1 MKCSLF
7 LSSVILFLLLQI
19 YYKAWYFCWNYPF
32 FLSTRALYFC
42 NFLVHCRVLN
52 SQLWSFNQ
60 NFHCFKGVV
69 QCQISFLWHFLVSSY
84 KWYSSKFCNRKYA
97 FFFIVLVFYLY
108 CDFLCHQAYW
118 NPNQFTL
125 HIFWVIFNIKWLKMK
140 KYILQEILIW
150 FYFKM
155 CLIF

>member
-84 KWYSSKFCNRKYA
+84 KWYSSKICNRKYA
-97 FFFIVLVFYLY
+97 FFYSSSFLSVLWFSLPSSLLKSKSIYITY
-108 CDFLCHQAYW
+108 FLGH
-118 NPNQFTL
+118 F
-125 HIFWVIFNIKWLKMK
+125 
-140 KYILQEILIW
+140 
-150 FYFKM
+150 
-155 CLIF
+155 